1 MKLYWEANVSP
12 IPFPKHSENNKPT
25 TFQNIAVYA
34 LYLNFTKENAL
45 QNTTY
50 WTETTQKTNYFYITF
65 LSKG

>member
-50 WTETTQKTNYFYITF
+50 WTETT
-65 LSKG
+65 